1 MLSWITFGA
10 SSINQVLSADSVSLQ
25 CSMGGRSTAV
35 PGEENQILVNTKGN
49 QMTCVSSKGK
59 SDEERMESKPDHFA
73 GLQKE

>member
-1 MLSWITFGA
+1 
-10 SSINQVLSADSVSLQ
+10 LQ
-25 CSMGGRSTAV
+25 YSKGGRSTAV

-49 QMTCVSSKGK
+49 QMTCVSSKRK

>member
-1 MLSWITFGA
+1 MSSWATFGA
-10 SSINQVLSADSVSLQ
+10 SSIDLSADNVSLQ
-25 CSMGGRSTAV
+25 YSKGGRSTAV
-35 PGEENQILVNTKGN
+35 PGEEN

>member
-1 MLSWITFGA
+1 MSSWATFGA
-10 SSINQVLSADSVSLQ
+10 SSIDLSADNVSLQ
-25 CSMGGRSTAV
+25 YSKGGRSTAV